1 MGAVLGDA
9 RAADAAAAVG
19 YLDPDF
25 FVYSDETDFCKRLA
39 TPGGGSCGFRRR
51 GPSTTTSSPPT
62 RARVRRTVE
71 FHRNRDLYMRKHH
84 SRPAALAVR
93 ALTAWFYAVRT
104 VVAAVLRD
112 DEKRWYWL
120 HARQALR
127 PGRGEG
133 IRDAAEAYNRGG

>member
-1 MGAVLGDA
+1 MLV
-9 RAADAAAAVG
+9 RADAAAAVG

-25 FVYSDETDFCKRLA
+25 FVYSDETDFCKRLHDA
-39 TPGGGSCGFRRR
+39 GWRILWVPAARAVHHDQL
-51 GPSTTTSSPPT
+51 STDSE
-62 RARVRRTVE
+62 ARMRRTVE

-84 SRPAALAVR
+84 SCPAALAVR

-104 VVAAVLRD
+104 VVAVVLRD

-133 IRDAAEAYNRGG
+133 IRDAAEAYNRKR